1 MDRARGDFKAAGVNL
16 VLIGQ
21 GTPRQAAEFRRRQGI
36 QLPVLAD
43 QDRVSYKAAGTK
55 VGGVTDLFSP
65 QTVAKGLLATART
78 RRTQTRTVGDAAQLG
93 GAIVIVPDGRMAW
106 SRMAEDASDNAPP
119 RRDPRGGPRRR
130 RIAFGACQTTF
141 PCGPRSPAPSSPS
154 GAIATTR

>member
-1 MDRARGDFKAAGVNL
+1 LDRARKQFEEAGVNL

-43 QDRVSYKAAGTK
+43 HDRVSYKAAGTK

-78 RRTQTRTVGDAAQLG
+78 RRTQTRTIGHPGQLG
-93 GAIVIVPDGRMAW
+93 GALVIAPDGRVAW
-106 SRMAEDASDNAPP
+106 SHMAEDASDNAPP
-119 RRDPRGGPRRR
+119 EEILEAARAAIASPRGK
-130 RIAFGACQTTF
+130 
-141 PCGPRSPAPSSPS
+141 
-154 GAIATTR
+154 TRN

>member
-1 MDRARGDFKAAGVNL
+1 MDGARGDFKAADVNL

-36 QLPVLAD
+36 QLPLLAD
-43 QDRVSYKAAGTK
+43 EDRVSYKAAGTK

-78 RRTQTRTVGDAAQLG
+78 RRTQTRTIGNAAQLG
-93 GAIVIVPDGRMAW
+93 GALVVLPDGSIPW

-119 RRDPRGGPRRR
+119 EEILAAVRD
-130 RIAFGACQTTF
+130 AVA
-141 PCGPRSPAPSSPS
+141 
-154 GAIATTR
+154 

>member
-43 QDRVSYKAAGTK
+43 HDRVSYKAAGTK

-65 QTVAKGLLATART
+65 QTVAKGLLASART
-78 RRTQTRTVGDAAQLG
+78 RRTQTRTTGHPSQLG
-93 GAIVIVPDGRMAW
+93 GALVVASDGRITWSHMAV
-106 SRMAEDASDNAPP
+106 DASDNALPE
-119 RRDPRGGPRRR
+119 D
-130 RIAFGACQTTF
+130 ILA
-141 PCGPRSPAPSSPS
+141 
-154 GAIATTR
+154 ATRETVA

>member
-1 MDRARGDFKAAGVNL
+1 MDGARQDFKTAGVNL

-43 QDRVSYKAAGTK
+43 HDRVSYKAAGTK

-78 RRTQTRTVGDAAQLG
+78 RRTQTRTIGNAAQLG
-93 GAIVIVPDGRMAW
+93 GALVVLPDGSIPW

-119 RRDPRGGPRRR
+119 EEILAAVRD
-130 RIAFGACQTTF
+130 AVA
-141 PCGPRSPAPSSPS
+141 
-154 GAIATTR
+154 

>member
-1 MDRARGDFKAAGVNL
+1 LDRARQDFKTAGVNL

-43 QDRVSYKAAGTK
+43 HDRVSYRAAGTK
-55 VGGVTDLFSP
+55 VGGVTYLFSP

-78 RRTQTRTVGDAAQLG
+78 GRTQTRTIGDAAQLG
-93 GAIVIVPDGRMAW
+93 GAVVVLPDGSIPW

-119 RRDPRGGPRRR
+119 EEILAAVRE
-130 RIAFGACQTTF
+130 AVA
-141 PCGPRSPAPSSPS
+141 
-154 GAIATTR
+154 